1 MHSTV
6 VLSQVAVAVEE
17 RAIVAGSAVVL
28 VAAVAAAVAA
38 AAAVEKIVVV
48 VGRMPLS
55 THQRFAVVAHGLGS
69 PLPGYRGEASPT
81 PLRYHQ
87 HHLPRCSGS

>member
-28 VAAVAAAVAA
+28 VAAVAVAA
-38 AAAVEKIVVV
+38 ADVAKVVAVD
-48 VGRMPLS
+48 RMPQS
-55 THQRFAVVAHGLGS
+55 TLQRFAVVAHGLGS